1 MKKSAMKKILVIG
14 STVADIIIELD
25 RLPVTAEDVHVK
37 SQSMSLGGCAHNVAD
52 MLRHFDVPFT
62 LFSPVGTGLY
72 ADFVRKELT
81 VKGMES
87 PISVP
92 DRANGC
98 CYCFVEA
105 SGERTFVVDHG
116 AEYLFEKE
124 WFDRLDPSEYS
135 AAYICG
141 LEIEEKTGSTIVDFL
156 ERSGLPVFFA
166 PGPRLNLIDPALM
179 DRIFALHPVLHL
191 NRDEICSYTGCP
203 EVEDA
208 AKTLF
213 VQTKNTVIITK
224 GADGACFFPSEKDS
238 ETDSGIACVPPFPVS
253 HVEDTIGAGDGH
265 CGAVMA
271 CLARGLSLSE
281 ALTAANAVSAKIVS
295 VKGALLSQ
303 DEFDEA
309 ISSIPTVLR

>member
-1 MKKSAMKKILVIG
+1 MKESERKKLLVIG

-25 RLPVTAEDVHVK
+25 RLPVTAEDVHIK
-37 SQSMSLGGCAHNVAD
+37 SQAMSLGGCAHNVAD
-52 MLRHFDVPFT
+52 MIRHFDVPFT

-72 ADFVRKELT
+72 GDFVRRELES
-81 VKGMES
+81 KGMES
-87 PISVP
+87 PIPAP
-92 DRANGC
+92 DMANGC

-124 WFDRLDPSEYS
+124 WFDRLDLSEYG

-141 LEIEEKTGSTIVDFL
+141 LEIEERTGSTIVDFL

-166 PGPRLNLIDPALM
+166 PGPRLAKIDPALM

-191 NRDEICSYTGCP
+191 NREEICSYTGCP

-208 AKTLF
+208 AKALF
-213 VQTKNTVIITK
+213 AQTKNSIIITQ
-224 GADGACFFPSEKDS
+224 GADGACCLSPDGAFVHVPS
-238 ETDSGIACVPPFPVS
+238 FPVS
-253 HVEDTIGAGDGH
+253 HVTDTIGAGDGH

-271 CLARGLSLSE
+271 CLARGLSLRD

-295 VKGALLSQ
+295 VKGALLSEE
-303 DEFDEA
+303 EFREVYPIKPQNA
-309 ISSIPTVLR
+309 